1 MPEGPQLMED
11 PRRALDSRSP
21 DTRNLDSRSPD
32 TRNLDSRSPDRR
44 NMVDQQV
51 VQESRRQDQDN
62 RYAQSKPREY
72 RRVSFCLVEDGHVV
86 QPNWW

>member
-21 DTRNLDSRSPD
+21 E

-44 NMVDQQV
+44 NLVDQQV

-62 RYAQSKPREY
+62 RYAQQSKPREY
-72 RRVSFCLVEDGHVV
+72 RRVSFSVVEDGHVV
-86 QPNWW
+86 QQPNWW

>member
-32 TRNLDSRSPDRR
+32 RR
-44 NMVDQQV
+44 TVVDQQV

-62 RYAQSKPREY
+62 RYAQQSKPREY
-72 RRVSFCLVEDGHVV
+72 RRVSFCLVEDGQVGPTQLVV
-86 QPNWW
+86 T

>member
-32 TRNLDSRSPDRR
+32 RRNL
-44 NMVDQQV
+44 VDQQV

-62 RYAQSKPREY
+62 RYAQQSKPREY
-72 RRVSFCLVEDGHVV
+72 RRVSFLFGRGWSRCPTQLVVT
-86 QPNWW
+86 

>member
-32 TRNLDSRSPDRR
+32 RRNL
-44 NMVDQQV
+44 VDQLV

-72 RRVSFCLVEDGHVV
+72 RRVSFCLVEDGHERCLTQLVV
-86 QPNWW
+86 T